1 MNRAVPNRRAALFM
15 PGMIG
20 TVLIWVKRL
29 SNILL
34 TSLKIDITKNQS
46 YNLLERITPTGL

>member
-1 MNRAVPNRRAALFM
+1 M

-20 TVLIWVKRL
+20 TVLIWVKGL

-46 YNLLERITPTGL
+46 YNLLERITPTGLKTGDDGRYL